1 MPPSFWCGPYQ
12 RLLSRI
18 ARARLWSLR
27 TDVDAVGLKD
37 ILIETVAVEWP
48 LDAAGIHADT
58 VLHQRVA
65 DCRTCGG
72 DEKLD
77 AGRIVGDR
85 VLSNQIARRKDVD
98 PNARESAV
106 RNNVLFD
113 GVVDAGEDQD
123 AYSITPERVFLDDVV
138 RDAASQHD
146 CPDRAVQERVLL
158 DRVAD
163 AAGLKVDP
171 FPVPAEFVVFDDD
184 VARIHHAHC
193 GLKVLDDASDNR
205 HVSSSDDAD
214 AQATRRR
221 AGPRDRVT
229 IQADSDSVGA
239 HDKAVAGAAQVVIES

>member
-72 DEKLD
+72 DEIL
-77 AGRIVGDR
+77 
-85 VLSNQIARRKDVD
+85 
-98 PNARESAV
+98 
-106 RNNVLFD
+106 
-113 GVVDAGEDQD
+113 DAGEDQD

-193 GLKVLDDASDNR
+193 GLKVLDDASDDR

-229 IQADSDSVGA
+229 I
-239 HDKAVAGAAQVVIES
+239 H